1 MGRRTGRPPGR
12 TPVYASEAERREART
27 RRDKERKRR
36 SVHVGRHKERWDAA
50 KRRAG
55 TARDEDFAG
64 QLLALLDRAAVV
76 AEAAD
81 GGAAA
86 AGGGGDDGDD
96 AAAAAVTAV
105 GDDEAAVEGG
115 GVGGGGDG
123 GGGGIAG
130 EDGDVITAAA
140 ASVANTLS
148 VKPDRLSKNKAS
160 QTRIKCE
167 SSAEK
172 LGESGTRKQ
181 NGSDIRPVFKEEHDW
196 QKVAGGKPG
205 SSHSTRRECAT
216 SKNYKEDDDD
226 SGDESEG
233 DEVAEEHEDEN
244 EAVAGAAEKENQSKH
259 SAEEDV
265 AADEGKSSGSGSS
278 SNSSS
283 SSSSSNQ
290 DDDEAE
296 DNDVQDDD
304 GRDTDGTANAA
315 VVVKDTPRD
324 AYDFGG
330 SDDNA
335 EEEVGACGEC
345 GSGSS
350 VESDSDYDKEGK
362 KPGQNTPAQT
372 RKGAKD
378 IGDDDKPKKRK
389 YQKKDP
395 NEPTTRKVRRKTK
408 QMDADGLPV
417 LYHCTQLGCEKVYR
431 VKEYLTNHVK
441 AVHGDRKLVCG
452 MQGCGKRF
460 VLPRHLKKHQL
471 LHSDER
477 NFVCETCGAS
487 FKSKKNLLIHLR
499 IHTGE
504 KPLQCELCGYR
515 CRQKAS
521 LNWHMRKHNIELS
534 FSFACDLC
542 GKRFEKSDNLRCHQ
556 LKSHPDRE
564 PGNPYP
570 EAAPVQP
577 HAC

>member
-12 TPVYASEAERREART
+12 TPVYASEAERRAART
-27 RRDKERKRR
+27 RRDAERKRR

-64 QLLALLDRAAVV
+64 QLLALLDRAAVGGD
-76 AEAAD
+76 D
-81 GGAAA
+81 GGGG
-86 AGGGGDDGDD
+86 AGGGGDG
-96 AAAAAVTAV
+96 AATAVTAV
-105 GDDEAAVEGG
+105 GDDEAVVE
-115 GVGGGGDG
+115 GGGDG
-123 GGGGIAG
+123 GGD
-130 EDGDVITAAA
+130 DGDAITAAA

-160 QTRIKCE
+160 QTRIKSE

-172 LGESGTRKQ
+172 LRESGTRKQ
-181 NGSDIRPVFKEEHDW
+181 NGSDIRPVFK
-196 QKVAGGKPG
+196 
-205 SSHSTRRECAT
+205 ECAT

-226 SGDESEG
+226 SGDESEEAEG

-244 EAVAGAAEKENQSKH
+244 EAVAAAAAAAEKENQSKH

-278 SNSSS
+278 NSSS
-283 SSSSSNQ
+283 SSSNR

-296 DNDVQDDD
+296 DNDVEDDD
-304 GRDTDGTANAA
+304 GREADGTANAA
-315 VVVKDTPRD
+315 AVVKDTPRD

-362 KPGQNTPAQT
+362 KPGQNTPAKT

-395 NEPTTRKVRRKTK
+395 MEPTTRKVRRKTK

-570 EAAPVQP
+570 ETAPVQP

>member
-12 TPVYASEAERREART
+12 TPVYASEAERRAART
-27 RRDKERKRR
+27 RRDAERKRR

-64 QLLALLDRAAVV
+64 QLLALLDRAAVGGD
-76 AEAAD
+76 D
-81 GGAAA
+81 GGGG
-86 AGGGGDDGDD
+86 AGGGGDG
-96 AAAAAVTAV
+96 AATAVTAV
-105 GDDEAAVEGG
+105 GDDEAVVE
-115 GVGGGGDG
+115 GGGDG
-123 GGGGIAG
+123 GGD
-130 EDGDVITAAA
+130 DGDAITAAA

-160 QTRIKCE
+160 QTRIKSE

-172 LGESGTRKQ
+172 LRESGRTRKQ

-196 QKVAGGKPG
+196 QKVVGGKPG
-205 SSHSTRRECAT
+205 SSRSTRRECAT

-226 SGDESEG
+226 SGDESEEAEG

-244 EAVAGAAEKENQSKH
+244 EAVAAAAAAEKENQSKH

-278 SNSSS
+278 NSSS
-283 SSSSSNQ
+283 SSSNR

-296 DNDVQDDD
+296 DNDVEDDD
-304 GRDTDGTANAA
+304 GREADGTANAA
-315 VVVKDTPRD
+315 AVVKDTPRD

-362 KPGQNTPAQT
+362 KPGQNTPAKT

-395 NEPTTRKVRRKTK
+395 MEPTTRKVRRKTK

-570 EAAPVQP
+570 ETAPVQP

>member
-12 TPVYASEAERREART
+12 TPVYASEAERRAART
-27 RRDKERKRR
+27 RRDAERKRR

-64 QLLALLDRAAVV
+64 QLLALLDRAAVGGD
-76 AEAAD
+76 D
-81 GGAAA
+81 GGGG
-86 AGGGGDDGDD
+86 AGGGGDG
-96 AAAAAVTAV
+96 AATAVTAV
-105 GDDEAAVEGG
+105 GDDEAVVE
-115 GVGGGGDG
+115 GGGDG
-123 GGGGIAG
+123 GGD
-130 EDGDVITAAA
+130 DGDAITAAA

-160 QTRIKCE
+160 QTRIKSE

-172 LGESGTRKQ
+172 LRESGRTRKQ
-181 NGSDIRPVFKEEHDW
+181 NGSDIRPVFK
-196 QKVAGGKPG
+196 
-205 SSHSTRRECAT
+205 ECAT

-226 SGDESEG
+226 SGDESEEAEG

-244 EAVAGAAEKENQSKH
+244 EAVAAAAAAEKENQSKH

-278 SNSSS
+278 NSSS
-283 SSSSSNQ
+283 SSSNR

-296 DNDVQDDD
+296 DNDVEDDD
-304 GRDTDGTANAA
+304 GREADGTANAA
-315 VVVKDTPRD
+315 AVVKDTPRD

-362 KPGQNTPAQT
+362 KPGQNTPAKT

-395 NEPTTRKVRRKTK
+395 MEPTTRKVRRKTK

-570 EAAPVQP
+570 ETAPVQP

>member
-12 TPVYASEAERREART
+12 TPVYASEAERRAART
-27 RRDKERKRR
+27 RRDAERKRR

-50 KRRAG
+50 KRRTG

-64 QLLALLDRAAVV
+64 QLLALLDRAAVG

-81 GGAAA
+81 GGA
-86 AGGGGDDGDD
+86 GGDGGDG
-96 AAAAAVTAV
+96 AAVAAVTAV
-105 GDDEAAVEGG
+105 GDDEAA
-115 GVGGGGDG
+115 GGGDG
-123 GGGGIAG
+123 GGGGG
-130 EDGDVITAAA
+130 DDGDAITAAA

-160 QTRIKCE
+160 QTRIKSE

-172 LGESGTRKQ
+172 LRESGRTRKQ
-181 NGSDIRPVFKEEHDW
+181 NGSDIRPVFKEHDW

-205 SSHSTRRECAT
+205 SSRSTRRECAT
-216 SKNYKEDDDD
+216 SKNYKEDDD
-226 SGDESEG
+226 SGDESEEAEG
-233 DEVAEEHEDEN
+233 DEVAEEHEDEH
-244 EAVAGAAEKENQSKH
+244 EAVAAAAAAEKENQSKH

-283 SSSSSNQ
+283 SSSNR
-290 DDDEAE
+290 DDEEAE
-296 DNDVQDDD
+296 DNDVEDDD
-304 GRDTDGTANAA
+304 GREADGTANAA
-315 VVVKDTPRD
+315 AVVKDTRRD

-362 KPGQNTPAQT
+362 KPGQNTPAKT

-378 IGDDDKPKKRK
+378 IGDDNKPKKRK

-395 NEPTTRKVRRKTK
+395 MEPTTRKVRRKTK

>member
-12 TPVYASEAERREART
+12 TPVYASEAERRAART
-27 RRDKERKRR
+27 RRDAERKRR

-64 QLLALLDRAAVV
+64 QLLALLDRAAVGGD
-76 AEAAD
+76 D
-81 GGAAA
+81 GGGG
-86 AGGGGDDGDD
+86 AGGGGDG
-96 AAAAAVTAV
+96 AATAVTAV
-105 GDDEAAVEGG
+105 GDDEAVVE
-115 GVGGGGDG
+115 GGGDG
-123 GGGGIAG
+123 GGD
-130 EDGDVITAAA
+130 DGDAITAAA

-160 QTRIKCE
+160 QTRIKSE

-172 LGESGTRKQ
+172 LRESGRTRKQ

-196 QKVAGGKPG
+196 QKVVGGKPG
-205 SSHSTRRECAT
+205 SSRSTRRECAT

-226 SGDESEG
+226 SGDESEEAEG

-244 EAVAGAAEKENQSKH
+244 EAVAAAAAAAEKENQSKH

-278 SNSSS
+278 NSSS
-283 SSSSSNQ
+283 SSSNR

-296 DNDVQDDD
+296 DNDVEDDD
-304 GRDTDGTANAA
+304 GREADGTANAA
-315 VVVKDTPRD
+315 AVVKDTPRD

-362 KPGQNTPAQT
+362 KPGQNTPAKT

-395 NEPTTRKVRRKTK
+395 MEPTTRKVRRKTK

-570 EAAPVQP
+570 ETAPVQP

>member
-12 TPVYASEAERREART
+12 TPVYASEAERRAART
-27 RRDKERKRR
+27 RRDAERKRR

-64 QLLALLDRAAVV
+64 QLLALLDRAAVGGD
-76 AEAAD
+76 D
-81 GGAAA
+81 GGGG
-86 AGGGGDDGDD
+86 AGGGGDG
-96 AAAAAVTAV
+96 AATAVTAV
-105 GDDEAAVEGG
+105 GDDEAVVE
-115 GVGGGGDG
+115 GGGDG
-123 GGGGIAG
+123 GGD
-130 EDGDVITAAA
+130 DGDAITAAA

-160 QTRIKCE
+160 QTRIKSE

-172 LGESGTRKQ
+172 LRESGTRKQ
-181 NGSDIRPVFKEEHDW
+181 NGSDIRPVFKEHDW
-196 QKVAGGKPG
+196 QKVVGGKPG
-205 SSHSTRRECAT
+205 SSRSTRRECAT

-226 SGDESEG
+226 SGDESEEAEG

-244 EAVAGAAEKENQSKH
+244 EAVAAAAAAAEKENQSKH

-278 SNSSS
+278 NSSS
-283 SSSSSNQ
+283 SSSNR

-296 DNDVQDDD
+296 DNDVEDDD
-304 GRDTDGTANAA
+304 GREADGTANAA
-315 VVVKDTPRD
+315 AVVKDTPRD

-362 KPGQNTPAQT
+362 KPGQNTPAKT

-395 NEPTTRKVRRKTK
+395 MEPTTRKVRRKTK

-570 EAAPVQP
+570 ETAPVQP

>member
-12 TPVYASEAERREART
+12 TPVYASEAERRAART
-27 RRDKERKRR
+27 RRDAERKRR

-64 QLLALLDRAAVV
+64 QLLALLDRAAVGGD
-76 AEAAD
+76 D
-81 GGAAA
+81 GGGG
-86 AGGGGDDGDD
+86 AGGGGDG
-96 AAAAAVTAV
+96 AATAVTAV
-105 GDDEAAVEGG
+105 GDDEAVVE
-115 GVGGGGDG
+115 GGGDG
-123 GGGGIAG
+123 GGD
-130 EDGDVITAAA
+130 DGDAITAAA

-160 QTRIKCE
+160 QTRIKSE

-172 LGESGTRKQ
+172 LRESGTRKQ

-196 QKVAGGKPG
+196 QKVVGGKPG
-205 SSHSTRRECAT
+205 SSRSTRRECAT

-226 SGDESEG
+226 SGDESEEAEG

-244 EAVAGAAEKENQSKH
+244 EAVAAAAAAAEKENQSKH

-278 SNSSS
+278 NSSS
-283 SSSSSNQ
+283 SSSNR

-296 DNDVQDDD
+296 DNDVEDDD
-304 GRDTDGTANAA
+304 GREADGTANAA
-315 VVVKDTPRD
+315 AVVKDTPRD
-324 AYDFGG
+324 A
-330 SDDNA
+330 
-335 EEEVGACGEC
+335 
-345 GSGSS
+345 
-350 VESDSDYDKEGK
+350 
-362 KPGQNTPAQT
+362 
-372 RKGAKD
+372 
-378 IGDDDKPKKRK
+378 
-389 YQKKDP
+389 
-395 NEPTTRKVRRKTK
+395 RKTK

-570 EAAPVQP
+570 ETAPVQP

>member
-12 TPVYASEAERREART
+12 TPVYASEAERRAART
-27 RRDKERKRR
+27 RRDAERKRR

-64 QLLALLDRAAVV
+64 QLLALLDRAAVGGD
-76 AEAAD
+76 D
-81 GGAAA
+81 GGGG
-86 AGGGGDDGDD
+86 AGGGGDG
-96 AAAAAVTAV
+96 AATAVTAV
-105 GDDEAAVEGG
+105 GDDEAVVE
-115 GVGGGGDG
+115 GGGDG
-123 GGGGIAG
+123 GGD
-130 EDGDVITAAA
+130 DGDAITAAA

-160 QTRIKCE
+160 QTRIKSE

-172 LGESGTRKQ
+172 LRESGTRKQ

-196 QKVAGGKPG
+196 QKVVGGKPG
-205 SSHSTRRECAT
+205 SSRSTRRECAT

-226 SGDESEG
+226 SGDESEEAEG

-244 EAVAGAAEKENQSKH
+244 EAVAAAAAAEKENQSKH

-278 SNSSS
+278 NSSS
-283 SSSSSNQ
+283 SSSNR

-296 DNDVQDDD
+296 DNDVEDDD
-304 GRDTDGTANAA
+304 GREADGTANAA
-315 VVVKDTPRD
+315 AVVKDTPRD

-362 KPGQNTPAQT
+362 KPGQNTPAKT

-395 NEPTTRKVRRKTK
+395 MEPTTRKVRRKTK

-570 EAAPVQP
+570 ETAPVQP

>member
-12 TPVYASEAERREART
+12 TPVYASEAERRAART
-27 RRDKERKRR
+27 RRDAERKRR

-64 QLLALLDRAAVV
+64 QLLALLDRAAVGGD
-76 AEAAD
+76 D
-81 GGAAA
+81 GGGG
-86 AGGGGDDGDD
+86 AGGGGDG
-96 AAAAAVTAV
+96 AATAVTAV
-105 GDDEAAVEGG
+105 GDDEAVVE
-115 GVGGGGDG
+115 GGGDG
-123 GGGGIAG
+123 GGD
-130 EDGDVITAAA
+130 DGDAITAAA

-160 QTRIKCE
+160 QTRIKSE

-172 LGESGTRKQ
+172 LRESGRTRKQ
-181 NGSDIRPVFKEEHDW
+181 NGSDIRPVFK
-196 QKVAGGKPG
+196 
-205 SSHSTRRECAT
+205 ECAT

-226 SGDESEG
+226 SGDESEEAEG

-244 EAVAGAAEKENQSKH
+244 EAVAAAAAAAEKENQSKH

-278 SNSSS
+278 NSSS
-283 SSSSSNQ
+283 SSSNR

-296 DNDVQDDD
+296 DNDVEDDD
-304 GRDTDGTANAA
+304 GREADGTANAA
-315 VVVKDTPRD
+315 AVVKDTPRD

-362 KPGQNTPAQT
+362 KPGQNTPAKT

-395 NEPTTRKVRRKTK
+395 MEPTTRKVRRKTK

-570 EAAPVQP
+570 ETAPVQP

>member
-12 TPVYASEAERREART
+12 TPVYASEAERRAART
-27 RRDKERKRR
+27 RRDAERKRR

-64 QLLALLDRAAVV
+64 QLLALLDRAAVGGD
-76 AEAAD
+76 D
-81 GGAAA
+81 GGGG
-86 AGGGGDDGDD
+86 AGGGGDG
-96 AAAAAVTAV
+96 AATAVTAV
-105 GDDEAAVEGG
+105 GDDEAVVE
-115 GVGGGGDG
+115 GGGDG
-123 GGGGIAG
+123 GGD
-130 EDGDVITAAA
+130 DGDAITAAA

-160 QTRIKCE
+160 QTRIKSE

-172 LGESGTRKQ
+172 LRESGTRKQ

-196 QKVAGGKPG
+196 QKVVGGKPG
-205 SSHSTRRECAT
+205 SSRSTRRECAT

-226 SGDESEG
+226 SGDESEEAEG

-244 EAVAGAAEKENQSKH
+244 EAVAAAAAAAEKENQSKH

-278 SNSSS
+278 NSSS
-283 SSSSSNQ
+283 SSSNR

-296 DNDVQDDD
+296 DNDVEDDD
-304 GRDTDGTANAA
+304 GREADGTANAA
-315 VVVKDTPRD
+315 AVVKDTPRD

-362 KPGQNTPAQT
+362 KPGQNTPAKT

-395 NEPTTRKVRRKTK
+395 MEPTTRKVRRKTK

-570 EAAPVQP
+570 ETAPVQP

>member
-12 TPVYASEAERREART
+12 TPVYASEAERRAART
-27 RRDKERKRR
+27 RRDAERKRR

-64 QLLALLDRAAVV
+64 QLLALLDRAAVGGD
-76 AEAAD
+76 D
-81 GGAAA
+81 GGGG
-86 AGGGGDDGDD
+86 AGGGGDG
-96 AAAAAVTAV
+96 AATAVTAV
-105 GDDEAAVEGG
+105 GDDEAVVE
-115 GVGGGGDG
+115 GGGDG
-123 GGGGIAG
+123 GGD
-130 EDGDVITAAA
+130 DGDAITAAA

-160 QTRIKCE
+160 QTRIKSE

-172 LGESGTRKQ
+172 LRESGTRKQ
-181 NGSDIRPVFKEEHDW
+181 NGSDIRPVFK
-196 QKVAGGKPG
+196 
-205 SSHSTRRECAT
+205 ECAT

-226 SGDESEG
+226 SGDESEEAEG

-244 EAVAGAAEKENQSKH
+244 EAVAAAAAAEKENQSKH

-278 SNSSS
+278 NSSS
-283 SSSSSNQ
+283 SSSNR

-296 DNDVQDDD
+296 DNDVEDDD
-304 GRDTDGTANAA
+304 GREADGTANAA
-315 VVVKDTPRD
+315 AVVKDTPRD

-362 KPGQNTPAQT
+362 KPGQNTPAKT

-395 NEPTTRKVRRKTK
+395 MEPTTRKVRRKTK

-570 EAAPVQP
+570 ETAPVQP

>member
-12 TPVYASEAERREART
+12 TPVYASEAERRAART
-27 RRDKERKRR
+27 RRDAERKRR

-64 QLLALLDRAAVV
+64 QLLALLDRAAVGGD
-76 AEAAD
+76 D
-81 GGAAA
+81 GGGG
-86 AGGGGDDGDD
+86 AGGGGDG
-96 AAAAAVTAV
+96 AATAVTAV
-105 GDDEAAVEGG
+105 GDDEAVVE
-115 GVGGGGDG
+115 GGGDG
-123 GGGGIAG
+123 GGD
-130 EDGDVITAAA
+130 DGDAITTAA

-160 QTRIKCE
+160 QTRIKSE

-172 LGESGTRKQ
+172 LRESGTRKQ

-196 QKVAGGKPG
+196 QKVVGGKPG
-205 SSHSTRRECAT
+205 SSRSTRRECAT

-226 SGDESEG
+226 SGDESEEAEG

-244 EAVAGAAEKENQSKH
+244 EAVAAAAAEKENQSKH

-278 SNSSS
+278 NSSS
-283 SSSSSNQ
+283 SSSNR

-296 DNDVQDDD
+296 DNDVEDDD
-304 GRDTDGTANAA
+304 GREADGTANAA
-315 VVVKDTPRD
+315 AFVKDTPRD

-362 KPGQNTPAQT
+362 KPGQNTPAKT

-395 NEPTTRKVRRKTK
+395 MEPTTRKVRRKTK

-570 EAAPVQP
+570 ETAPVQP